1 MVLDLLNLIY
11 IYIFFIKALDLI
23 LLYLRIVHCVDYY
36 NGNEYNHEE
45 EMPVRCGIMHIRG
58 NATEFACKKD
68 GKFFFHK
75 CIR

>member
-1 MVLDLLNLIY
+1 M
-11 IYIFFIKALDLI
+11 
-23 LLYLRIVHCVDYY
+23 DYY

-68 GKFFFHK
+68 GKFFS
-75 CIR
+75 INA